1 MQMMTAARQAFG
13 RFGSDIVGI
22 EAIAGTG
29 FGFELRPKL
38 ADLEPFGHAP
48 PEILEVD
55 IKRDRVRS
63 RLFSWWGG
71 GRPRG

>member
-1 MQMMTAARQAFG
+1 MQMMTAAGQAFG
-13 RFGSDIVGI
+13 RFGSDVVGI
-22 EAIAGTG
+22 EAIAGAG

-38 ADLEPFGHAP
+38 ADLEPFGHSA

-71 GRPRG
+71 GRHG